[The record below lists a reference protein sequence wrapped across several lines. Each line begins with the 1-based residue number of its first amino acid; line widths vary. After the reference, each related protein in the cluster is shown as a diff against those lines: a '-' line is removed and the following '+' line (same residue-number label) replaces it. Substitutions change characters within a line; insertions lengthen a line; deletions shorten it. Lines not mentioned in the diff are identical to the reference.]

1 MAAVQQL
8 SGLVIAEAEK
18 ILYAWGVGCSEAI
31 HDQLYLHLRSDA
43 DERPERR
50 LVTLAHDAEK
60 HVACVVPF
68 EGKTLALISPQPGDA
83 VLRFFGN
90 VDFAYDIVEHIL
102 TDPFEALNIVDADER
117 LVFMSPVHEKYMGLK
132 AGEGEGR
139 PVQEVIENTRLHEVV
154 RTGIA
159 EVGQVQRFKNYQRIV
174 SRYPIRKDGEVVGA
188 IGRIM
193 FKGPEQLESL
203 SRKIKQ
209 LEAEVARYKEETAR
223 REHDDEILATIVG
236 ESAIVKELRAEIRK
250 IAPLDIPVLI
260 QGESGTGK
268 ELVVQALHLLS
279 GRAKAPLVAVNA
291 AALPEALV
299 ESELFG
305 YAPGSFTGADRKGR
319 KGKFELADKG
329 TLFLDEIGDMPL
341 EVQAKLLR
349 VLQDKNVERIGD
361 AQTRPVDFRLC
372 CATNHDL
379 ESFVESERFRLD
391 LFYRVSP
398 IAIRVPSLAERLED
412 IPLLVN
418 FFLKQLSQQYEK
430 PAPGVVPDVYDYLMA
445 QRWPGNIRQLQHEV
459 ERAFHFAEHG
469 RIEVSDFGHS
479 APQVGVD
486 PLPVGRVHV
495 YDASAEGATL
505 KDQLERVEDRLI
517 AEAMERYKGNKKKV
531 AEQLGISR
539 SYLYKKLEQVAQ
551 QSEDTG
557 T

>member
-1 MAAVQQL
+1 MAGIQQL
-8 SGLVIAEAEK
+8 SGLVLVDSNGVSFALGAGCDEALQTRLLQT
-18 ILYAWGVGCSEAI
+18 I
-31 HDQLYLHLRSDA
+31 DT
-43 DERPERR
+43 ERR
-50 LVTLAHDAEK
+50 LITIEHNREK
-60 HVACVVPF
+60 LVGCVVRL
-68 EGKTLALISPQPGDA
+68 EEKSLVLLSPQPGDA
-83 VLRFFGN
+83 VLRFFAN

-132 AGEGEGR
+132 TGEGEGK

-159 EVGQVQRFKNYQRIV
+159 EVGQVQQFKNFQRIV

-203 SRKIKQ
+203 SRRINQ
-209 LEAEVARYKEETAR
+209 LEAEVAKYKEETAR
-223 REHDDEILATIVG
+223 RQQDNEILATIVG
-236 ESAIVKELRAEIRK
+236 ESAAVRELRAEIRK

-268 ELVVQALHLLS
+268 ELVVQALHRLS
-279 GRAKAPLVAVNA
+279 GRAKGPLVAVNA
-291 AALPEALV
+291 AALPESLV

-319 KGKFELADKG
+319 KGKFELADNG

-361 AQTRPVDFRLC
+361 TRSRPVDFRLC

-379 ESFVESERFRLD
+379 EAFVENEKFRLD

-398 IAIRVPSLAERLED
+398 ISICVPSLADRLED
-412 IPLLVN
+412 IPLLVSY
-418 FFLKQLSQQYEK
+418 FLKQLSEQYGK

-459 ERAFHFAEHG
+459 ERAFHFAEGG
-469 RIEVSDFGHS
+469 RIEVADFGHS
-479 APQVGVD
+479 APQVGNN

-495 YDASAEGATL
+495 YDATAEGTTL

-517 AEAMERYKGNKKKV
+517 AEAMERNKGNKKRV

-539 SYLYKKLEQVAQ
+539 SYLYKKLGLVAKN
-551 QSEDTG
+551 SEETG

>member
-1 MAAVQQL
+1 MAAIQQL
-8 SGLVIAEAEK
+8 SGLVLTDSEQVLFA
-18 ILYAWGVGCSEAI
+18 LGVGCDETLQRQLLS
-31 HDQLYLHLRSDA
+31 DQSDE
-43 DERPERR
+43 DSGRR
-50 LVTLAHDAEK
+50 LVSVERDNQQF
-60 HVACVVPF
+60 VGCVVHF
-68 EGKTLALISPQPGDA
+68 EDKCLTLLNPAPGDA
-83 VLRFFGN
+83 VLRFFSN
-90 VDFAYDIVEHIL
+90 VDFAYDIIEHIL

-132 AGEGEGR
+132 TGEGEGK
-139 PVQEVIENTRLHEVV
+139 PVQEVIENTRLHQVV

-159 EVGQVQRFKNYQRIV
+159 EVGQVQHFKNFQRIV
-174 SRYPIRKDGEVVGA
+174 SRYPIRKEGEVVGA

-203 SRKIKQ
+203 ARRINQ

-223 REHDDEILATIVG
+223 REQDDEILGMIVG
-236 ESAIVKELRAEIRK
+236 ESVAVRDLRAEIAK

-260 QGESGTGK
+260 QGDSGTGK
-268 ELVVQALHLLS
+268 ELVVRALHHLS
-279 GRAKAPLVAVNA
+279 GRAKGPLVAVNA

-319 KGKFELADKG
+319 KGKFELADHG

-361 AQTRPVDFRLC
+361 ARTRPVDFRLC

-379 ESFVESERFRLD
+379 EAFVESEKFRLD

-418 FFLKQLSQQYEK
+418 YFLKQLSRQYDK
-430 PAPGVVPDVYDYLMA
+430 LAPGVVPDVYDYLMA
-445 QRWPGNIRQLQHEV
+445 QRWPGNIRQLEHEV
-459 ERAFHFAEHG
+459 ERAFHFAENG
-469 RIEVSDFGHS
+469 RIEVTDFGHS
-479 APQVGVD
+479 APQVGSD
-486 PLPVGRVHV
+486 PLPAGKVHV
-495 YDASAEGATL
+495 YDASGEGATL
-505 KDQLERVEDRLI
+505 RDQLERVEDRLI
-517 AEAMERYKGNKKKV
+517 AEAMERNKGNKKKV

-539 SYLYKKLEQVAQ
+539 SYLYKKLELASQ
-551 QSEDTG
+551 QNDETG